1 VRLKSPVGPSAIY
14 SLVKEARLAAE
25 DVKPL
30 AVTGPPALAG
40 TLRREL
46 ARDGDE
52 SLLRE
57 GPVEGSSILVHVVAG
72 PHSADDERLL
82 RAAHKAKVPIVAVLA
97 DPKLDAGAV
106 PYVDADDVVRVP
118 TASGFPVDEIARS
131 IASKLDEKG
140 SAYAARLP
148 VLRRPVAAQLIRSM
162 ARHNGIVGAAVFIP
176 GVDLPVLTLNQL
188 RLVLRIGA
196 AYGEQIDAKRLPEI
210 LGVIGGA
217 FGFRM
222 VARELLDFVPVAGWL
237 VKGAI
242 AYSGTKAVGEAAVRY
257 FEARAAATRRPA

>member
-1 VRLKSPVGPSAIY
+1 
-14 SLVKEARLAAE
+14 
-25 DVKPL
+25 
-30 AVTGPPALAG
+30 
-40 TLRREL
+40 
-46 ARDGDE
+46 
-52 SLLRE
+52 
-57 GPVEGSSILVHVVAG
+57 
-72 PHSADDERLL
+72 
-82 RAAHKAKVPIVAVLA
+82 
-97 DPKLDAGAV
+97 
-106 PYVDADDVVRVP
+106 VP
-118 TASGFPVDEIARS
+118 TGSGFPVDEIARS

-148 VLRRPVAAQLIRSM
+148 VLRRPVAADLIRSM

-242 AYSGTKAVGEAAVRY
+242 AYTGTKAVGEAAVRY
-257 FEARAAATRRPA
+257 FEARAAAATRRPA